1 MDENS
6 NENSEDQIILIALQ
20 ECDKDD
26 FDVES
31 MKETLLTVFRCLS
44 QIKKSDI

>member
-6 NENSEDQIILIALQ
+6 NVNSEDQIILIALQ

-26 FDVES
+26 FDIES
-31 MKETLLTVFRCLS
+31 MKKTLLTVFRCLS
-44 QIKKSDI
+44 